1 MVMERKGPS
10 TFSYGV
16 ERISKTELRVHRSL
30 EATVYAILLG
40 IFSSDIVKQKHY
52 YFMFQFSMNFFRG
65 IVADI
70 FPLSCPLCLICWHC
84 FCEGRSPYVEVCKMT
99 FSGSRRNCRKWTCL
113 ETYAE
118 KKDDVLVEDFHLTDG
133 RIGHNEFT
141 SESHLDMRDNS
152 LEYEVLLRLY
162 IYRVST
168 IYGVNVL

>member
-99 FSGSRRNCRKWTCL
+99 SQGVEETVENEPALKHMLKRKMMFWLKISTWQMEGLVIMSSLLSLIWTCEIIL
-113 ETYAE
+113 WNMKYCFA
-118 KKDDVLVEDFHLTDG
+118 FIS
-133 RIGHNEFT
+133 IG
-141 SESHLDMRDNS
+141 
-152 LEYEVLLRLY
+152 
-162 IYRVST
+162 
-168 IYGVNVL
+168 